1 MINFSEIFDYPI
13 YEVGGCVRDSL
24 LGVPV
29 KDVDIASNLPPEDF
43 KKLCHKLKFRTHD
56 TGIEHGTI
64 TVIIDGIPYE
74 HTTFRKD
81 VSCDG
86 RNATIEYSDTIEE
99 DLSRRDFTIN
109 AIAKIGNE
117 LIDPFG
123 GQQDLIN
130 KKLRTVGNA
139 EERFS
144 EDFLR
149 IVRAARFISR
159 LDLEADK
166 ELLTAAVKLSPQI
179 PTHVSVERITDEIKK
194 AQKHGKRFFEE
205 AHTLGFLEVIFKE
218 TLEMDGNARESWL
231 SDIKNAENLNE
242 LNYFASILIPVYGNK
257 AGEKAADLRLSR
269 HISKGVDVL
278 FEFQD
283 AFSKVPKPAELRK
296 LKLSVK
302 EYYQDLKDYCSIVK
316 DDPKSTANIKMI
328 SDLEP
333 QVDESISSPF
343 ITGAFLI
350 KYGLKPSPLF
360 KLILEKCGNLQAE
373 GASKSIIEQEALKLI
388 DSKD

>member
-1 MINFSEIFDYPI
+1 M
-13 YEVGGCVRDSL
+13 RDGL

-29 KDVDIASNLPPEDF
+29 KDIDIASNLPPEAF
-43 KKLCHKLKFRTHD
+43 KKLCRKLNLRTHD
-56 TGIEHGTI
+56 TGIDHGTI

-109 AIAKIGNE
+109 AIAKLGND

-123 GQQDLIN
+123 GQKDL
-130 KKLRTVGNA
+130 KERKLRTVGRA

-159 LDLEADK
+159 LNLEADK
-166 ELLTAAVKLSPQI
+166 DLLDAAVKLSPQI
-179 PTHVSVERITDEIKK
+179 PSHVSIERITDEIRK
-194 AQKHGKRFFEE
+194 AQKHGRRFFEE
-205 AHTLGFLEVIFKE
+205 AQTLGFLSIIFSETKE
-218 TLEMDGNARESWL
+218 LNQNERKDWL
-231 SDIKNAENLNE
+231 STIHNAECLNE
-242 LNYFASILIPVYGNK
+242 LNYFASILIPIYAKK
-257 AGEKAADLRLSR
+257 AGAKAADLRLSR
-269 HISKGVDVL
+269 HISKGIEVL
-278 FEFQD
+278 FDFQE
-283 AFSKVPKPAELRK
+283 AFTKIPEPAELRS

-302 EYYQDLKDYCSIVK
+302 EYYEDLKTYCANVK
-316 DDPKSTANIKMI
+316 ADSQSKANIHSI
-328 SDLEP
+328 SKVEP
-333 QVDESISSPF
+333 LVDESITVPF

-350 KYGLKPSPLF
+350 ENGLKPSPLF
-360 KLILEKCGNLQAE
+360 KEILEKCGNLQAE
-373 GASKSIIEQEALKLI
+373 GSDKNAVEQEALRLI
-388 DSKD
+388 QTKD

>member
-64 TVIIDGIPYE
+64 TVIIDGVPYE

-159 LDLEADK
+159 LNLEADK

-194 AQKHGKRFFEE
+194 AQKHGRRFFEE

-242 LNYFASILIPVYGNK
+242 LNYFASILIPVYGNN

-278 FEFQD
+278 FEFQE

-302 EYYQDLKDYCSIVK
+302 EYYQDLKDYCSIVI

-328 SDLEP
+328 SNLEP

-373 GASKSIIEQEALKLI
+373 GASKSTIEQEALKLI